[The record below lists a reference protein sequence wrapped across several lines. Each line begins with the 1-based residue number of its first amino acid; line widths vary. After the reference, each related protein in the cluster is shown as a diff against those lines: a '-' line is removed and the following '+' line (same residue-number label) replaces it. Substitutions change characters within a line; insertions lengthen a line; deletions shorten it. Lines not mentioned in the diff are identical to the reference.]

1 MTEPALP
8 VHGGDLAFATA
19 TYGAPDGGWLDLST
33 GINPTPYPVPA
44 GLVSAEAFHRLP
56 SPAALARLE
65 ATARAAYGVPAG
77 ASLTA
82 VPGSEL
88 AIHLLPSLAPPG
100 ARAFILSPVYG
111 GHTSAWAA
119 TATPVTQIDSMPDGA
134 IAILANPN
142 NPDGRILSRDAL
154 VDLAQRVA
162 WLIVDEAFAEV
173 APDVSLVPALP
184 ENALV
189 LRSVGK
195 FYGLAGVRL
204 GFAIGC
210 ARDTG
215 RIARALGDW
224 PISGP
229 AIAAGTAA
237 LGDTAWRDA
246 ARTRLRAEA
255 SALRALLAAHG
266 LQIIGS
272 TDLFVLIES
281 VDALALHRTL
291 AQQGIWT
298 RAFAENPRWLRIGL
312 PGAGFARLDHALT
325 ALR

>member
-44 GLVSAEAFHRLP
+44 DLISSDTLHRLP

-77 ASLTA
+77 VSLTA

-88 AIHLLPSLAPPG
+88 AIHLLPGLAPLG
-100 ARAFILSPVYG
+100 ARPFILSPIYG
-111 GHTSAWAA
+111 GHTAAWA
-119 TATPVTQIDSMPDGA
+119 TATPVTQVDAIPDGA
-134 IAILANPN
+134 IVILANPN
-142 NPDGRILSRDAL
+142 NPDGRVLTRDAL
-154 VDLAQRVA
+154 LNLATRVA

-173 APDVSLVPALP
+173 APDTSLVPALP

-189 LRSVGK
+189 LRSIGK

-204 GFAIGC
+204 GFAIGS
-210 ARDTG
+210 AHDTA

-224 PISGP
+224 PVSGP

-237 LGDTAWRDA
+237 LGDIAWRDSMRA
-246 ARTRLRAEA
+246 RLRDEA
-255 SALRALLAAHG
+255 AALRGLLVAHG
-266 LQIIGS
+266 RQIIGG
-272 TDLFVLIES
+272 TDLFVLIEMD
-281 VDALALHRTL
+281 DAYALHSSL
-291 AQQGIWT
+291 ARQGIWT
-298 RAFAENPRWLRIGL
+298 RAFADNPQWLRIGL
-312 PGAGFARLDHALT
+312 PGVGFARLDQALK

>member
-19 TYGAPDGGWLDLST
+19 TYGAPNGAWLDLST

-44 GLVSAEAFHRLP
+44 GLISGEAFHRLP
-56 SPAALARLE
+56 DRAALAHLE
-65 ATARAAYGVPAG
+65 AAARAAYRVPAG
-77 ASLTA
+77 VSLTA

-88 AIHLLPSLAPPG
+88 AIHLLPKLAPP
-100 ARAFILSPVYG
+100 AAPAFILSPIYG
-111 GHTSAWAA
+111 GHTSAWATAA
-119 TATPVTQIDSMPDGA
+119 TQVTEIDSIPDGA

-142 NPDGRILSRDAL
+142 NPDGRVLPRDAL
-154 VDLAQRVA
+154 TDLARRVV
-162 WLIVDEAFAEV
+162 WLIIDEAFADV
-173 APDVSLVPALP
+173 APDTSIVPILP

-195 FYGLAGVRL
+195 FYGLAGIRL
-204 GFAIGC
+204 GFAIGSTH
-210 ARDTG
+210 DTG

-224 PISGP
+224 PVSGP

-246 ARTRLRAEA
+246 MRARLRGEA
-255 SALRALLAAHG
+255 SALRALFAPHG
-266 LQIIGS
+266 LQIVGG
-272 TDLFVLIES
+272 TDLFVLIEAD
-281 VDALALHRTL
+281 DALTLHRAL
-291 AQQGIWT
+291 ARQGIWT

-312 PGAGFARLDHALT
+312 PGAGFARLEQAFKT
-325 ALR
+325 LR